1 MYQYVKPVENG
12 AVAGFGIPEM
22 GPSAPAQNLYASYF
36 KRILDVALVVL
47 SAPVTLPLVLLFGL
61 LIRRDGGPMFYSQ
74 LRVGR
79 DGKLFRCWK
88 LRSMV
93 ANADERLASYLN
105 ENPDANAE
113 WAVHQ
118 KLKNDPRITR
128 IGHFIRCSSIDELPQ
143 LWNILKGDM
152 SIVGPRPFMPEQQKL
167 YKGNA
172 YYALRPGLTGYWQVS
187 QRSESSFA
195 ARAAFDNSYATDL
208 NLFTDVKIVAQTVG
222 VVLRAT
228 GR

>member
-1 MYQYVKPVENG
+1 
-12 AVAGFGIPEM
+12 M
-22 GPSAPAQNLYASYF
+22 GPSAPASNLYASFF
-36 KRILDVALVVL
+36 KRVLDVALVVL
-47 SAPVTLPLVLLFGL
+47 SAPLTLPLVLLFGL

-74 LRVGR
+74 LRVGK

-93 ANADERLASYLN
+93 ANAEERLAEYLRD
-105 ENPDANAE
+105 NPEANAE
-113 WAVHQ
+113 WTVHQ
-118 KLKNDPRITR
+118 KLKDDPRITR

-143 LWNILKGDM
+143 LWNVLRGDM

-172 YYALRPGLTGYWQVS
+172 YYAMRPGLTGYWQVS

-195 ARAAFDNSYATDL
+195 ARAAFDNSYANDL
-208 NLFTDVKIVAQTVG
+208 TLLTDVKVVAQTVG